1 MAVWRQLTLDDIQA
15 LMRVA
20 DAVHTEL
27 PESDYVF
34 AERVK
39 LFPDGCLALVK
50 DGELCGY
57 TISHPIR
64 RRQPP
69 ELDSLLGEIPP
80 EADQY
85 YIHDV
90 CILPAVRGQGLAT
103 QGINKLLRV
112 AERYPSACLVSVY
125 GTSPFWARYGFLP
138 PPLVDE
144 ALSAKV
150 RGYGADA
157 AYLERPGT
165 RHQTGVMDTPEPNGQ
180 YAG

>member
-1 MAVWRQLTLDDIQA
+1 MAVWRQLAVSDIAA

-20 DAVHTEL
+20 DAIHTEL
-27 PESDYVF
+27 PESDSVF

-39 LFPDGCLALVK
+39 LFPDGCLALVEN
-50 DGELCGY
+50 GELCGY
-57 TISHPIR
+57 AISHPIR
-64 RRQPP
+64 PRQPP
-69 ELDSLLGEIPP
+69 LLDSLLGEISP

-90 CILPAVRGQGLAT
+90 CVLPRLRGRGLAA
-103 QGINKLLRV
+103 QGINKLLAI

-138 PPLVDE
+138 PDSIDE

-150 RGYGADA
+150 RGYGDDA
-157 AYLERPGT
+157 AYLERPKTQPQSGAAQ
-165 RHQTGVMDTPEPNGQ
+165 HH
-180 YAG
+180 

>member
-1 MAVWRQLTLDDIQA
+1 MAVWRQLTASDIKA

-50 DGELCGY
+50 NGELCGY

-69 ELDSLLGEIPP
+69 ALDSLLGEIPP

-90 CILPAVRGQGLAT
+90 CILPGFRGQGLAT
-103 QGINKLLRV
+103 QGINKLLAI

-125 GTSPFWARYGFLP
+125 GTSQFWARYGFLP
-138 PPLVDE
+138 PQSIDE
-144 ALSAKV
+144 ALTAKV
-150 RGYGADA
+150 RGYGDDA
-157 AYLERPGT
+157 AYLERLET
-165 RHQTGVMDTPEPNGQ
+165 RR
-180 YAG
+180 